1 MKCSKLKKVEG
12 RFELEHMRRKPK
24 HLVNR
29 KLHHL
34 TEITTNR
41 EQTPSL
47 HAHAGRTNTKY
58 QNRYKKSRFLPG
70 TKGTA
75 CTAPSICIGHV
86 NLDVGVIGEFS
97 TLQ

>member
-1 MKCSKLKKVEG
+1 MKCSKLKKAEG
-12 RFELEHMRRKPK
+12 RFELVYTRRKPK
-24 HLVNR
+24 HHVNR

-47 HAHAGRTNTKY
+47 QTHARRANTKY
-58 QNRYKKSRFLPG
+58 QNRYKTGRFLPG

-75 CTAPSICIGHV
+75 CTAPSTCTVHV
-86 NLDVGVIGEFS
+86 NLDAGVIGEFS